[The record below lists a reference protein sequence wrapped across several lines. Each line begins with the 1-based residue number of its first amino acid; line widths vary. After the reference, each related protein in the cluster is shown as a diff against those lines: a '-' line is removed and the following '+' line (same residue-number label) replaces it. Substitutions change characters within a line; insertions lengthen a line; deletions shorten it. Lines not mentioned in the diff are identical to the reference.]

1 MPEGRMRRVR
11 VALLALFAALGIGCG
26 DTSTGS
32 KEGKP
37 LPANRIPKTPD
48 PKK

>member
-1 MPEGRMRRVR
+1 MRRVR
-11 VALLALFAALGIGCG
+11 VALVAVIAAVAVGCG

-32 KEGKP
+32 KEEKP
-37 LPANRIPKTPD
+37 LPANRIPKTGE